1 LPLIPPFIEPDWP
14 APENVQALCTTRQ
27 GGHSLAPYASLN
39 LGDHVGDSAHT
50 VGANKDV
57 LAGLLRGNTEF
68 SWLTQVHGIDV
79 VEAAPNGS
87 QGGAYPRADAQWSR
101 RSGLACAVLTAD
113 CLPILLCS
121 AAGNAVAA
129 VHAGWRGLL
138 AGVVENSVRAL
149 DASPEQLL
157 VWLGPAIGP
166 SAFEVG
172 PEVRRAFV
180 AAAGTTEVSATEA
193 CFVENPV
200 ASEHSFGQSSGRTS
214 GHSSGHSPGHSP
226 SHYMANLYSLAR
238 LRLQA
243 LGVSRIY
250 GGDFCTYSDPERFF
264 SYRRDG
270 QTGRMASL
278 ILLR

>member
-1 LPLIPPFIEPDWP
+1 VIPPFIEPDWP
-14 APENVQALCTTRQ
+14 APENVQALCTTRH
-27 GGHSLAPYASLN
+27 GGHSVAPYASLN
-39 LGDHVGDSAHT
+39 LGHHVGDSAHT
-50 VGANKDV
+50 VTTNKDV

-68 SWLTQVHGIDV
+68 SWLSQVHGIDV
-79 VEAAPNGS
+79 VEAAPSGP
-87 QGGAYPRADAQWSR
+87 QDGVYPQADAQWSR

-121 AAGNAVAA
+121 AAGDAVAA

-149 DASPEQLL
+149 DASPDQLL

-200 ASEHSFGQSSGRTS
+200 ESEHSFGQSSGR
-214 GHSSGHSPGHSP
+214 SSG
-226 SHYMANLYSLAR
+226 HYMANLYALAR

-243 LGVSRIY
+243 LGISRIY
-250 GGDFCTYSDPERFF
+250 GGDFCTYSDPESYF

-270 QTGRMASL
+270 KTGRMASL
-278 ILLR
+278 IQILPI